1 MTHQVVLKVLLTLKQ
16 KFCFS
21 MKSLYENATLIL
33 MSTKPREQP
42 DVSRCTVSLIFQAAE
57 SRGVLRRLQQE
68 LRPLHR
74 RRHRQVARG
83 RQEGRGRPVRAG
95 PVPDPGTVRSVQR
108 SQVRI

>member
-1 MTHQVVLKVLLTLKQ
+1 
-16 KFCFS
+16 
-21 MKSLYENATLIL
+21 
-33 MSTKPREQP
+33 MS
-42 DVSRCTVSLIFQAAE
+42 IFQAAE

-108 SQVRI
+108 SQVRISSFDTKPIPKYVAIRGVMIPFFSGI